1 MPAMF
6 TTPYRVRFSDIDN
19 AGIFYYPRFFH
30 AFHVAFEQF
39 WEEQAKWPYHILLN
53 EDRLGFPTVH
63 IEADFVKPIAF
74 GAPMEIRLGLK
85 HMGRSSLVFRYEMA
99 HRETGDVHVAADI
112 TKVLVDM
119 DSFKGIEFPDRIKK
133 VLEPLKM
140 EDAA

>member
-6 TTPYRVRFSDIDN
+6 TTPYQVRFSDIDN

-39 WEEQAKWPYHILLN
+39 WEQQAKWPYHVLLN

-63 IEADFVKPIAF
+63 IEADFLKPIAF

-85 HMGRSSLVFRYEMA
+85 RMGRSSLVFRYEMA
-99 HRETGDVHVAADI
+99 HSETGDIHVTADI
-112 TKVLVDM
+112 TTVLVDM
-119 DSFKGIEFPDRIKK
+119 DSFKGIDVPDRIKE

-140 EDAA
+140 QGAG

>member
-39 WEEQAKWPYHILLN
+39 WEEQAKWPYHILLK

-112 TKVLVDM
+112 TKVVVDM
-119 DSFKGIEFPDRIKK
+119 DSFKGIEVPDRIKK

-140 EDAA
+140 EGAV

>member
-6 TTPYRVRFSDIDN
+6 TTPYQVRFSDIDN

-39 WEEQAKWPYHILLN
+39 WEQQAKWPYHVLLN
-53 EDRLGFPTVH
+53 EDKLGFPTVR

-99 HRETGDVHVAADI
+99 HRETGDVHASADI
-112 TKVLVDM
+112 TTVLVDM
-119 DSFKGIEFPDRIKK
+119 DSFKGIEVPDRIKE

-140 EDAA
+140 EGAG

>member
-6 TTPYRVRFSDIDN
+6 TTPYQVRFSDIDN

-39 WEEQAKWPYHILLN
+39 WEQQAKWPYHVLLN

-63 IEADFVKPIAF
+63 IEADFLKPIAF

-85 HMGRSSLVFRYEMA
+85 RMGRSSLVFRYEMA
-99 HRETGDVHVAADI
+99 HRETGDIHVAADI
-112 TKVLVDM
+112 TTVLVDM
-119 DSFKGIEFPDRIKK
+119 DSFKGIDVPDRIKE

-140 EDAA
+140 QGAG